1 MQGLV
6 LVLPSILVPRPCLSA
21 YCPCGQLDG
30 SAHTIETAPAADVAG
45 RLIWQDVAGRR
56 EAGKLDCV
64 SQLGRARELDEG
76 DVIAG
81 EERRVIGS
89 LVLLP
94 DQVPPPGLRSRCFI
108 VGLPAAP
115 FPSESHA
122 FLRLNSLRKPCQSL
136 QCMLN

>member
-21 YCPCGQLDG
+21 HCPYGQLDG

-115 FPSESHA
+115 FPSESQA
-122 FLRLNSLRKPCQSL
+122 FLRLSSLRKPRQSL
-136 QCMLN
+136 RYMLN